1 MMSAMT
7 KRLTHDLTYD
17 APLAEVAAMLAD
29 PEFREE
35 VCDYQRVLRKTVTV
49 TGDAEAGTL
58 DVTIDQ
64 VQAADGIPSFARKF
78 VGDEINIVQT
88 ERWSSPAEGDIHV
101 SIPGKPGEMKGTAR
115 LQESG
120 GVTTE
125 TVTLDV
131 KVAIPLVG
139 GKIEGLISDLLLKA
153 LRAEN
158 KVGRTYLSR

>member
-1 MMSAMT
+1 MT
-7 KRLTHDLTYD
+7 RRLEHELTYD

-29 PEFREE
+29 PEFRAE
-35 VCDYQRVLRKTVTV
+35 VCDRLGMLRKTVTI
-49 TGDAEAGTL
+49 TGDAADGTL
-58 DVTIDQ
+58 EVVLDQ
-64 VQAADGIPSFARKF
+64 VQAPDGMPSFARKF